1 MVEWLQ
7 ARFAEVS
14 PETPKESQPSE
25 LSNLKAEIM
34 KNKKRIKSMMAML
47 ESQNKL
53 LRALAVTI
61 NPKFQLPDDPEGNRG
76 SDDTDDGLKPSHEAE
91 LEREEPLDDTRG

>member
-14 PETPKESQPSE
+14 PEAPEESQPSE
-25 LSNLKAEIM
+25 LSNVKAEIM

-61 NPKFQLPDDPEGNRG
+61 DPKFQLPDDPEGNRG
-76 SDDTDDGLKPSHEAE
+76 ADDTDHGLKPSLDAE

>member
-14 PETPKESQPSE
+14 PEAPEESQPSE
-25 LSNLKAEIM
+25 LSNVRAEIM

-61 NPKFQLPDDPEGNRG
+61 DPKFQLPDDPEGNMG
-76 SDDTDDGLKPSHEAE
+76 SDNTDAGLKASLEPK